1 MSTMKKTK
9 TSLNIKL
16 ISKYFLSVFF
26 AVLFS
31 NYLRNNSIYFMPRE
45 YKTIKKIVNKI
56 ALKNNLG
63 DKEILFSIGSG
74 AYMEYEAEKL
84 GLCKKDDCYYF
95 KNLNPYKKHKD
106 FKQVNLNE
114 LSKQSYLYNSI
125 EAYAWSGVVWL
136 SKSTFKTYGDK
147 TSYLGC
153 IIGHELSHIIY
164 NDHLEQSIKLSEK
177 IKELKNLKGK
187 ENSQLNNKKEVNN
200 EEVNNEEVNNEEVKK
215 DLFEKLLSRESE
227 IKADQNGAKM
237 MINAGYSKDTC
248 LNSIIFLAKRNY
260 IDAHTELK
268 STHPGHLER
277 YESLKK
283 FIKTYKKEKELK
295 TFKPYKWSWRYN
307 RNLNILIFSP
317 KNKY

>member
-1 MSTMKKTK
+1 MKKNKK
-9 TSLNIKL
+9 TSLNIKM
-16 ISKYFLSVFF
+16 ISKYFLFIF
-26 AVLFS
+26 IAVLFS
-31 NYLRNNSIYFMPRE
+31 NYFRNNSIYFMPRE
-45 YKTIKKIVNKI
+45 YKTIKKIVDKI

-63 DKEILFSIGSG
+63 DEEILFSIGSG

-147 TSYLGC
+147 TNYLGC

-164 NDHLEQSIKLSEK
+164 NDHIEQSIKLSEK
-177 IKELKNLKGK
+177 IKEFKNPKDK
-187 ENSQLNNKKEVNN
+187 ENIQLNNKK
-200 EEVNNEEVNNEEVKK
+200 EVNNEEVNNEEVKK

-248 LNSIIFLAKRNY
+248 MNSIIFLTKKNY
-260 IDAHTELK
+260 IDAHTGLK

-277 YESLKK
+277 SESLKK
-283 FIKTYKKEKELK
+283 FIENYNKEKEMK
-295 TFKPYKWSWRYN
+295 MFKSYKWSWRYN
-307 RNLNILIFSP
+307 RNLNTLTFSP

>member
-1 MSTMKKTK
+1 M
-9 TSLNIKL
+9 
-16 ISKYFLSVFF
+16 ISKYFLFVFI

-31 NYLRNNSIYFMPRE
+31 NYFRNNSIYFMPRE

-177 IKELKNLKGK
+177 IKELKNSKDK
-187 ENSQLNNKKEVNN
+187 ENSQLNNKK
-200 EEVNNEEVNNEEVKK
+200 EVNNEEVKK

-237 MINAGYSKDTC
+237 MINAGYSKDNC
-248 LNSIIFLAKRNY
+248 INSIIFLTTRNY

-283 FIKTYKKEKELK
+283 FIETYNKEEGLK

>member
-1 MSTMKKTK
+1 MKKNKK
-9 TSLNIKL
+9 TSLNFKM
-16 ISKYFLSVFF
+16 ISKYFLFVFI

-31 NYLRNNSIYFMPRE
+31 NYFRNNSIYFMPRE
-45 YKTIKKIVNKI
+45 YKTIKKIVDKI

-63 DKEILFSIGSG
+63 DEEILFSIGSG

-84 GLCKKDDCYYF
+84 GLCKTDDCYYF

-147 TSYLGC
+147 TNYLGC

-177 IKELKNLKGK
+177 IKEFKNTKDK
-187 ENSQLNNKKEVNN
+187 EHSQLNNKK
-200 EEVNNEEVNNEEVKK
+200 EVNNEEVKK

-283 FIKTYKKEKELK
+283 FIETYNKEEGLK

>member
-1 MSTMKKTK
+1 MKKNKK
-9 TSLNIKL
+9 TSLNLKL
-16 ISKYFLSVFF
+16 ISKYFLFVFI

-31 NYLRNNSIYFMPRE
+31 NYFRNNSIYFMPKE
-45 YKTIKKIVNKI
+45 YKTIKKIVDKI

-63 DKEILFSIGSG
+63 DEEILFSIGSG

-177 IKELKNLKGK
+177 IKELKNSKNK
-187 ENSQLNNKKEVNN
+187 EHSQLHNKK
-200 EEVNNEEVNNEEVKK
+200 EVNNEEVNNEEVKK

-237 MINAGYSKDTC
+237 IINAGYSKDNC
-248 LNSIIFLAKRNY
+248 INSIIFLTTRNY

-295 TFKPYKWSWRYN
+295 TFKPYKWSWSYD
-307 RNLNILIFSP
+307 RNLNILTFSP

>member
-1 MSTMKKTK
+1 MKKNKK
-9 TSLNIKL
+9 TSLNLKM
-16 ISKYFLSVFF
+16 ISKYFLFVFI

-31 NYLRNNSIYFMPRE
+31 NYFRNNSIYFMPRE
-45 YKTIKKIVNKI
+45 YKTIKKIVDKI

-63 DKEILFSIGSG
+63 DEEILFTIGSG

-84 GLCKKDDCYYF
+84 GLCKKDNCYYF
-95 KNLNPYKKHKD
+95 KNLNPYKKYED

-136 SKSTFKTYGDK
+136 SKSTFKTYGNK
-147 TSYLGC
+147 TNYLGC

-177 IKELKNLKGK
+177 IKELKNLKEK
-187 ENSQLNNKKEVNN
+187 ENSQLNNKK
-200 EEVNNEEVNNEEVKK
+200 EVNNEEVKK

-237 MINAGYSKDTC
+237 MINAGYSKETC
-248 LNSIIFLAKRNY
+248 MNSLIFLTKKNY
-260 IDAHTELK
+260 INAHTELK

-277 YESLKK
+277 YESLKN
-283 FIKTYKKEKELK
+283 FIETYNHQKEMKL
-295 TFKPYKWSWRYN
+295 FKPYKWSWRYD
-307 RNLNILIFSP
+307 RNLNTLTFSP
-317 KNKY
+317 KNK

>member
-1 MSTMKKTK
+1 MKKNKK
-9 TSLNIKL
+9 TSLNLKM
-16 ISKYFLSVFF
+16 ISKYFLFVFI

-31 NYLRNNSIYFMPRE
+31 NYFRNNSIYFMPKE
-45 YKTIKKIVNKI
+45 YKTIKKIVDKI

-63 DKEILFSIGSG
+63 DEEILFSIGSG

-147 TSYLGC
+147 TNYLGC

-177 IKELKNLKGK
+177 IKEFKNPKDK
-187 ENSQLNNKKEVNN
+187 ENKQLNNKKEVNN
-200 EEVNNEEVNNEEVKK
+200 EEVNTEELKK

-283 FIKTYKKEKELK
+283 FIETYKKEKEMK

>member
-1 MSTMKKTK
+1 MKKTK
-9 TSLNIKL
+9 TSRNIKL
-16 ISKYFLSVFF
+16 FSKYFLFVFA

-45 YKTIKKIVNKI
+45 YKTIKKFVNKI

-63 DKEILFSIGSG
+63 DKEILFYIGSG

-84 GLCKKDDCYYF
+84 GLCKKDNCYYF
-95 KNLNPYKKHKD
+95 KNLNPYKKYED

-147 TSYLGC
+147 TNYLGC

-200 EEVNNEEVNNEEVKK
+200 EEVKK
-215 DLFEKLLSRESE
+215 DLFEKLLSRGSE

-248 LNSIIFLAKRNY
+248 INSIIFLTKRNY

-307 RNLNILIFSP
+307 RNLNILTFSP

>member
-1 MSTMKKTK
+1 MKKTK
-9 TSLNIKL
+9 KNSLNIKM
-16 ISKYFLSVFF
+16 ISKYFLFIF
-26 AVLFS
+26 IAVLFS
-31 NYLRNNSIYFMPRE
+31 NYFRNNSIYFMPRE
-45 YKTIKKIVNKI
+45 YKTIKKIVDKI

-63 DKEILFSIGSG
+63 DEEILFSIGSG

-147 TSYLGC
+147 TNYLGC

-177 IKELKNLKGK
+177 IKEFKNPKDK
-187 ENSQLNNKKEVNN
+187 ENIQLNNKK
-200 EEVNNEEVNNEEVKK
+200 EVNNEEVNNEEVKK

-248 LNSIIFLAKRNY
+248 INSLIFLTKKNY
-260 IDAHTELK
+260 IDAHTGLK

-277 YESLKK
+277 SESLKK
-283 FIKTYKKEKELK
+283 FIETYKKEKEMK
-295 TFKPYKWSWRYN
+295 TFKPYKWNWVYN
-307 RNLNILIFSP
+307 RNLNILTFSP

>member
-1 MSTMKKTK
+1 MKKNK
-9 TSLNIKL
+9 KPSLKIKI
-16 ISKYFLSVFF
+16 ISKYFLFIF
-26 AVLFS
+26 IALLFS
-31 NYLRNNSIYFMPRE
+31 NYFRNNSIYFMPRE
-45 YKTIKKIVNKI
+45 YKTIKKIVDKI

-63 DKEILFSIGSG
+63 DEEILFSIGSG

-177 IKELKNLKGK
+177 IKELKNSKNK
-187 ENSQLNNKKEVNN
+187 EHSQLHNKK
-200 EEVNNEEVNNEEVKK
+200 EVNNEEVKK

-248 LNSIIFLAKRNY
+248 LNSIIFLTKRNY

-283 FIKTYKKEKELK
+283 FIETYKKEKEMK

-307 RNLNILIFSP
+307 RNLNILTFSP

>member
-1 MSTMKKTK
+1 MKKTK
-9 TSLNIKL
+9 KNIIAL
-16 ISKYFLSVFF
+16 RLFSKYSLFIFLF
-26 AVLFS
+26 AIS
-31 NYLRNNSIYFMPRE
+31 ANYIKNNSTYFMPQE
-45 YKTIKKIVNKI
+45 YKTIKKIVDKI

-63 DKEILFSIGSG
+63 DEEIPFSIGSG

-106 FKQVNLNE
+106 FKKVNLNE
-114 LSKQSYLYNSI
+114 LSKQAYLFNSI

-147 TSYLGC
+147 TNYLGC

-164 NDHLEQSIKLSEK
+164 NDHLEQSIKLSKK
-177 IKELKNLKGK
+177 IKDFQKPKDKNNQLKNYK
-187 ENSQLNNKKEVNN
+187 ELNKELNKEQLKKE
-200 EEVNNEEVNNEEVKK
+200 EDEKK
-215 DLFEKLLSRESE
+215 DLFKKVLSRESE

-237 MINAGYSKDTC
+237 MINLGYSKDTC
-248 LNSIIFLAKRNY
+248 LKSILFLAKRNY

-268 STHPGHLER
+268 STHPGHIER
-277 YESLKK
+277 YESLKN
-283 FIKTYKKEKELK
+283 FIETYNKEKEVK

-307 RNLNILIFSP
+307 RNLNILTFSP
-317 KNKY
+317 KK

>member
-1 MSTMKKTK
+1 MKKNKK
-9 TSLNIKL
+9 TSLNIKM
-16 ISKYFLSVFF
+16 ISKYFLFIF
-26 AVLFS
+26 IAVLFS
-31 NYLRNNSIYFMPRE
+31 NYFRNNSIYFMPRE
-45 YKTIKKIVNKI
+45 YKTIKKIVDKI

-63 DKEILFSIGSG
+63 DEEILFSIGSG

-147 TSYLGC
+147 TNYLGC

-177 IKELKNLKGK
+177 IKEFKNPKDK
-187 ENSQLNNKKEVNN
+187 ENIQLNNKK
-200 EEVNNEEVNNEEVKK
+200 EVNNEEVNNEEVKK

-237 MINAGYSKDTC
+237 IINAGYSKDTC
-248 LNSIIFLAKRNY
+248 MNSLIFLTKKNY
-260 IDAHTELK
+260 IDAHTGLK

-277 YESLKK
+277 SESLKK
-283 FIKTYKKEKELK
+283 FIETYKKEKEMK
-295 TFKPYKWSWRYN
+295 TFKPYKWNWAYN
-307 RNLNILIFSP
+307 RNLNILTFSP

>member
-1 MSTMKKTK
+1 MKIK
-9 TSLNIKL
+9 SNQAIKL
-16 ISKYFLSVFF
+16 ITKYFLFIFIVTSS
-26 AVLFS
+26 A
-31 NYLRNNSIYFMPRE
+31 NYIKNNSTIFMPKE
-45 YKTIKKIVNKI
+45 YKTIKKIVDKI

-63 DKEILFSIGSG
+63 DEEIPFSIGSG

-106 FKQVNLNE
+106 FKKVNLNE

-147 TSYLGC
+147 TNYLGC

-164 NDHLEQSIKLSEK
+164 NDHFEQSIKLSEK
-177 IKELKNLKGK
+177 IKDFQNLKDK
-187 ENSQLNNKKEVNN
+187 DNKKVNN
-200 EEVNNEEVNNEEVKK
+200 EELKKEENLKK

-237 MINAGYSKDTC
+237 MINSGFSKDTC
-248 LNSIIFLAKRNY
+248 LNAILFLTKRNHL
-260 IDAHTELK
+260 DAHTELK

-277 YESLKK
+277 YESLKN
-283 FIKTYKKEKELK
+283 FIETYNQEKEMK
-295 TFKPYKWSWRYN
+295 TFKPYKWSWRYD
-307 RNLNILIFSP
+307 RKLNTLTFSP
-317 KNKY
+317 KK

>member
-1 MSTMKKTK
+1 MNKTK
-9 TSLNIKL
+9 KNTLSLRL
-16 ISKYFLSVFF
+16 FSKYSLFIFLFVIS
-26 AVLFS
+26 A
-31 NYLRNNSIYFMPRE
+31 NYIKNNSTYFMPQE
-45 YKTIKKIVNKI
+45 YKTIKKIVDKI

-63 DKEILFSIGSG
+63 DEEIPFSIGSG

-106 FKQVNLNE
+106 FKKVNLNE
-114 LSKQSYLYNSI
+114 LSKQAYLFNSI

-147 TSYLGC
+147 TNYLGC

-164 NDHLEQSIKLSEK
+164 NDHLEQSIKLSKK
-177 IKELKNLKGK
+177 IKDFKNLKDK
-187 ENSQLNNKKEVNN
+187 NNNKLNNKKVNN
-200 EEVNNEEVNNEEVKK
+200 EELKKEEDEKK

-237 MINAGYSKDTC
+237 MINSGYSKDTC
-248 LNSIIFLAKRNY
+248 LNAILFLSKRNY

-277 YESLKK
+277 YESLKN
-283 FIKTYKKEKELK
+283 FLETYNKEKEVK

-307 RNLNILIFSP
+307 RNLNILTFSP
-317 KNKY
+317 KK

>member
-1 MSTMKKTK
+1 MSTIKKTK
-9 TSLNIKL
+9 TSRNIKL
-16 ISKYFLSVFF
+16 FSKYFLFVFA

-45 YKTIKKIVNKI
+45 YKTIKKIVDKI

-106 FKQVNLNE
+106 FKEVNLNE

-125 EAYAWSGVVWL
+125 EAYAWSGTVWL
-136 SKSTFKTYGDK
+136 SKSTFKIYRDK
-147 TSYLGC
+147 TNYLGC

-187 ENSQLNNKKEVNN
+187 ENSQLNNKKEVKN
-200 EEVNNEEVNNEEVKK
+200 EEVNDEEVKK

-248 LNSIIFLAKRNY
+248 MNSLIFLTEKNY

-283 FIKTYKKEKELK
+283 FIETYNKEEELK

-307 RNLNILIFSP
+307 RYLNILTFSP

>member
-45 YKTIKKIVNKI
+45 YKTIKKIINKI

-147 TSYLGC
+147 TNYLGC

-200 EEVNNEEVNNEEVKK
+200 EEVKK

-248 LNSIIFLAKRNY
+248 INSIIFLTKKNY
-260 IDAHTELK
+260 IDAHTGLK

-283 FIKTYKKEKELK
+283 FIETYNKEEGLK

>member
-1 MSTMKKTK
+1 MKKNKK
-9 TSLNIKL
+9 TSLNLKM
-16 ISKYFLSVFF
+16 ISKYFLFVFIT
-26 AVLFS
+26 VLLS
-31 NYLRNNSIYFMPRE
+31 NYFRNNSIHFMPRE
-45 YKTIKKIVNKI
+45 YKTIKKIVDKI

-63 DKEILFSIGSG
+63 DEEIPFSIGSG

-177 IKELKNLKGK
+177 IKELKNSKNK
-187 ENSQLNNKKEVNN
+187 EHSQLHNKK
-200 EEVNNEEVNNEEVKK
+200 EVNNEEVNNEEVKK

-237 MINAGYSKDTC
+237 IINAGYSKETC
-248 LNSIIFLAKRNY
+248 LNSLIFLTEKNY
-260 IDAHTELK
+260 IDAHTGLK

-283 FIKTYKKEKELK
+283 FIEIYNKEEELK

-307 RNLNILIFSP
+307 RNLNILTFSP

>member
-1 MSTMKKTK
+1 MNKTK
-9 TSLNIKL
+9 KNTLSLRL
-16 ISKYFLSVFF
+16 FSKYSLFIFLFAISV
-26 AVLFS
+26 
-31 NYLRNNSIYFMPRE
+31 NYIKNNSTYFMPQE
-45 YKTIKKIVNKI
+45 YKTIKKIVDKI

-63 DKEILFSIGSG
+63 DEAIPFSIGSG

-106 FKQVNLNE
+106 FKKVNLNE
-114 LSKQSYLYNSI
+114 LSKQAYLFNSI

-147 TSYLGC
+147 TNYLGC

-164 NDHLEQSIKLSEK
+164 NDHLEQSIKLSKK
-177 IKELKNLKGK
+177 IKDFQKPKDKNNQLKNYK
-187 ENSQLNNKKEVNN
+187 ELNKELNKEQLKKE
-200 EEVNNEEVNNEEVKK
+200 EDEKK
-215 DLFEKLLSRESE
+215 DLFKKVLSRESE

-237 MINAGYSKDTC
+237 MINVGYSKDTC
-248 LNSIIFLAKRNY
+248 LKSILFLAKRNY

-268 STHPGHLER
+268 STHPGHIER
-277 YESLKK
+277 YESLKN
-283 FIKTYKKEKELK
+283 FIETYNKEKEVK

-307 RNLNILIFSP
+307 RNLNILTFSP
-317 KNKY
+317 KK

>member
-16 ISKYFLSVFF
+16 ISKYFLFVFV

-45 YKTIKKIVNKI
+45 YKTIKKIVDKI

-63 DKEILFSIGSG
+63 DEEIAFSIGSG

-84 GLCKKDDCYYF
+84 GLCKTDDCYYF

-136 SKSTFKTYGDK
+136 SKSTFKTYRDK

-177 IKELKNLKGK
+177 IKEFKNPKDK
-187 ENSQLNNKKEVNN
+187 ENKQLNNKKEVNT
-200 EEVNNEEVNNEEVKK
+200 EGLKK
-215 DLFEKLLSRESE
+215 DLFEKLLSR
-227 IKADQNGAKM
+227 
-237 MINAGYSKDTC
+237 
-248 LNSIIFLAKRNY
+248 
-260 IDAHTELK
+260 
-268 STHPGHLER
+268 
-277 YESLKK
+277 
-283 FIKTYKKEKELK
+283 
-295 TFKPYKWSWRYN
+295 
-307 RNLNILIFSP
+307 
-317 KNKY
+317 